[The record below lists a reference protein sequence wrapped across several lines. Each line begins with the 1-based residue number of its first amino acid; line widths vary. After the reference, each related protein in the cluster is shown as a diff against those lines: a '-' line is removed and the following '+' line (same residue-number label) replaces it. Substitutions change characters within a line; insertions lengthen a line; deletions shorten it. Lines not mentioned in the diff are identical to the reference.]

1 MLLLLSKICVVI
13 RNLSYLMIITN
24 KDTLITQNRIKNNCS
39 LVQAEDMYF
48 ADLELHS
55 IYVAIFFVLCML
67 VGAKII

>member
-1 MLLLLSKICVVI
+1 
-13 RNLSYLMIITN
+13 MIITN